1 MVKHCESADEFKA
14 LKTGSKP
21 LLVDFTATWCG
32 PCKMIGPY
40 FEELALKFPDVVF
53 VKVDVDELDDVAA
66 ACGISAMPTFQLY
79 SNGVMVKEMCGAD
92 KAKLEAL
99 ANEANDL

>member
-1 MVKHCESADEFKA
+1 VSISLSPSRETTTRQKQ
-14 LKTGSKP
+14 

-32 PCKMIGPY
+32 PCKAIGPY
-40 FEELALKFPDVVF
+40 FEELATKFPDVEF

-92 KAKLEAL
+92 RAKLEAL

>member
-1 MVKHCESADEFKA
+1 MRPVQSDRPVLRRARRKSSQ
-14 LKTGSKP
+14 TS
-21 LLVDFTATWCG
+21 T
-32 PCKMIGPY
+32 
-40 FEELALKFPDVVF
+40 F

-66 ACGISAMPTFQLY
+66 SCGISAMPTFQLY

-99 ANEANDL
+99 ANEANEL